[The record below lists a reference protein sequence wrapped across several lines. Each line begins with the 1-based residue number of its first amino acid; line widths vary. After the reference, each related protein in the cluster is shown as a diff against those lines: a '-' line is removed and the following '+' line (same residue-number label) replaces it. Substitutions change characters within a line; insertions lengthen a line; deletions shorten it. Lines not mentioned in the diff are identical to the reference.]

1 MSRFVISVVILTVV
15 YAVPSS
21 CSAIIIYDDGG
32 THEITSVITDF
43 ARVDGNTTVI
53 VNSGGVFER
62 GLTAIDNSKVFVNN
76 GFLYGLWTGGTS
88 NTIISDG
95 EIGHSLSVV
104 EYSHMTVNGGIL
116 DGPIEVRSWGNLS
129 ITGGTLI
136 SIRAIENSNI
146 SISGGS
152 LSFGL
157 SAFEDT
163 QVTISGGLLQDR
175 ILAADNSQFTISG
188 TNFNY
193 DYGVLKS
200 QTGRLIGT
208 LSNGD
213 PMDIHFGVYGNATIV
228 LIPEPATVL
237 LFAIGAAL
245 LRGRRRI

>member
-1 MSRFVISVVILTVV
+1 MSRFVISVAILTVV
-15 YAVPSS
+15 YAVPSD

-32 THEITSVITDF
+32 THEITSVITDL

-104 EYSHMTVNGGIL
+104 EDSHMTVNGGIL
-116 DGPIEVRSWGNLS
+116 DGPIEVRSWGNLA

-136 SIRAIENSNI
+136 YIWAIENSHI

-157 SAFEDT
+157 ETFGDT
-163 QVTISGGLLQDR
+163 QVEISGGLIAGEL
-175 ILAADNSQFTISG
+175 IALGNSQFTISG

-200 QTGRLIGT
+200 QSGRLTGT
-208 LSNGD
+208 LANGD
-213 PMDIHFGVYGNATIV
+213 PMDIPFGVYGNATIV
-228 LIPEPATVL
+228 LIPEPASLL
-237 LFAIGAAL
+237 LFGVGAVL
-245 LRGRRRI
+245 LRGRRRV